1 MGAFPWHFFSH
12 SRINQNRFCSVVQFP
27 IGFFLL
33 TSGGMRHRSNS
44 KPPVQ
49 KSAERNAK
57 KKNILLLFSIL
68 ERTIYVVSLQP
79 TECYGGSVPITANAQ
94 RATAVEPIGDS
105 SHKNASIHIL
115 AIAPF
120 SSISVM

>member
-1 MGAFPWHFFSH
+1 M
-12 SRINQNRFCSVVQFP
+12 QFP